1 MMEWWNNDTNKTNP
15 NFLAQYSNIPVV
27 QHSSSQ
33 PTLPIFQYSKKV
45 FMFKRVR
52 YLFVKELIQVLRDKR
67 LRITLIFPPIFQLI
81 VFGYAANLDVK
92 NINTAVRDLDQTVES
107 RELINR
113 FGSSKYFNI
122 ISYPQTPKEIEAL
135 IKKGDIILSIE
146 IPSDF
151 SRKLKKGDTATVQII
166 LDGTESNT
174 AMISLGYLGR
184 ILSEYSTMIMIKR
197 LNRQGMVGFEEAGV
211 ELEHR
216 IWFNP
221 NAESRLF
228 YVPGVIAS
236 IAFLLPIIL
245 TAQAIVRER
254 EIGTLEQIMVT
265 PIRSWELMLGKTL
278 PFAMIGLA
286 DAIMIALIGVFWFE
300 VPLRG
305 NPFILLLGSVFFL
318 MSSVGIGLF
327 ISTISSTQQQ
337 AQISTFFFMMPA
349 FILSGF
355 AFPLENMPEWL
366 QYITYANPLRYFLI
380 IIRGVFLKGNGLDI
394 LWPQMLALVILGG
407 LTIFLS
413 SMRFQKRLK

>member
-1 MMEWWNNDTNKTNP
+1 
-15 NFLAQYSNIPVV
+15 
-27 QHSSSQ
+27 
-33 PTLPIFQYSKKV
+33 
-45 FMFKRVR
+45 MFKRVR
-52 YLFVKELIQVLRDKR
+52 FLFVKELIQVLRDKR

-92 NINTAVRDLDQTVES
+92 HINTAVRDLDRSVES
-107 RELINR
+107 RELITR
-113 FGSSKYFNI
+113 FGSSKYFDI

-135 IKKGDIILSIE
+135 IKKGDVILSIE

-151 SRKLKKGDTATVQII
+151 SKKLKKGNTATVQII

-174 AMISLGYLGR
+174 AMIALGYVSR
-184 ILSEYSTMIMIKR
+184 ILSEYSTTIMIKR

-211 ELEHR
+211 ELEQR

-236 IAFLLPIIL
+236 IALLIPIIL

-265 PIRSWELMLGKTL
+265 PIRSWELMVGKTL

-305 NPFILLLGSVFFL
+305 NPLILLLGNVLFL

-366 QYITYANPLRYFLI
+366 QTITYANPLRYFLI

-394 LWPQMLALVILGG
+394 LWSEMLALAILGG
-407 LTIFLS
+407 FMIILS
-413 SMRFQKRLK
+413 SLRFQKRLK

>member
-1 MMEWWNNDTNKTNP
+1 
-15 NFLAQYSNIPVV
+15 
-27 QHSSSQ
+27 
-33 PTLPIFQYSKKV
+33 
-45 FMFKRVR
+45 MFGRVR

-92 NINTAVRDLDQTVES
+92 HINTAVRDLDQSVES
-107 RELINR
+107 RELITR
-113 FGSSKYFNI
+113 FGSSKYFDI
-122 ISYPQTPKEIEAL
+122 ISYPQTQKEIEAL
-135 IKKGDIILSIE
+135 IKKGDVILSIE

-151 SRKLKKGDTATVQII
+151 SKKLKKGNTAIVQII

-174 AMISLGYLGR
+174 AMIALGYVSR
-184 ILSEYSTMIMIKR
+184 ILSEYSTTIMIKR

-211 ELEHR
+211 ELEQR

-236 IAFLLPIIL
+236 IAFLIPIIL

-305 NPFILLLGSVFFL
+305 NPLILLLGNVLFL

-366 QYITYANPLRYFLI
+366 QTITYANPLRYFLI

-394 LWPQMLALVILGG
+394 LWSEMLALAILGG
-407 LTIFLS
+407 FMIILS
-413 SMRFQKRLK
+413 SLRFQKRLK

>member
-1 MMEWWNNDTNKTNP
+1 
-15 NFLAQYSNIPVV
+15 
-27 QHSSSQ
+27 
-33 PTLPIFQYSKKV
+33 
-45 FMFKRVR
+45 MFKRVR
-52 YLFVKELIQVLRDKR
+52 FLFVKELIQVLRDKR

-92 NINTAVRDLDQTVES
+92 HINTAVRDLDRSVES
-107 RELINR
+107 RELITR
-113 FGSSKYFNI
+113 FGSSKYFDI

-135 IKKGDIILSIE
+135 IKKGDVILSIE

-151 SRKLKKGDTATVQII
+151 SKKLKKGNTATVQII

-174 AMISLGYLGR
+174 AMIALGYVGR
-184 ILSEYSTMIMIKR
+184 ILSEYSTTIMIKR
-197 LNRQGMVGFEEAGV
+197 LNREGMVGFEEAGV
-211 ELEHR
+211 ELEQR

-236 IAFLLPIIL
+236 IAFLIPIIL

-265 PIRSWELMLGKTL
+265 PIRSWELMVGKTL
-278 PFAMIGLA
+278 PFAMIGLV

-305 NPFILLLGSVFFL
+305 NPLILLLGNVLFL

-394 LWPQMLALVILGG
+394 LWSEMLALAILGG
-407 LTIFLS
+407 FMILLS
-413 SMRFQKRLK
+413 SLRFQKRLK

>member
-1 MMEWWNNDTNKTNP
+1 
-15 NFLAQYSNIPVV
+15 
-27 QHSSSQ
+27 
-33 PTLPIFQYSKKV
+33 
-45 FMFKRVR
+45 MFGRVR

-92 NINTAVRDLDQTVES
+92 HINTAVRDLDRSVES
-107 RELINR
+107 RELITR
-113 FGSSKYFNI
+113 FGSSKYFDI

-135 IKKGDIILSIE
+135 IKKGDVILSIE

-151 SRKLKKGDTATVQII
+151 SKKLKKGNTATVQII

-174 AMISLGYLGR
+174 AMIALGYVSR
-184 ILSEYSTMIMIKR
+184 ILSEYSTTIMIKR

-211 ELEHR
+211 ELEQR

-236 IAFLLPIIL
+236 IAFLIPIIL

-265 PIRSWELMLGKTL
+265 PIRSWELMVGKTL
-278 PFAMIGLA
+278 PFAMIGLV

-305 NPFILLLGSVFFL
+305 NPLILLLGNVLFL

-394 LWPQMLALVILGG
+394 LWSEMLALAILGG
-407 LTIFLS
+407 FMILLS
-413 SMRFQKRLK
+413 SLRFQKRLK